1 MKDDYMNDKWI
12 TRGYSNGYSDDK
24 WITRGYS
31 NGYSDKYSVIY
42 KSSSGLCDD
51 YRRQYTLDGSFE
63 TLETDEEKSAR
74 LLKEK
79 AVKRNDKIDKLL
91 ENGGL

>member
-1 MKDDYMNDKWI
+1 MKDDYDYMN
-12 TRGYSNGYSDDK
+12 DK

-42 KSSSGLCDD
+42 KSSSGLYDD
-51 YRRQYTLDGSFE
+51 YRRQYTGSFEHYDVE

>member
-1 MKDDYMNDKWI
+1 MKDDYDYMN
-12 TRGYSNGYSDDK
+12 DK

-42 KSSSGLCDD
+42 KSSSGLYDD
-51 YRRQYTLDGSFE
+51 YRRQYTGSFE
-63 TLETDEEKSAR
+63 QTLETDEEKSAR

>member
-1 MKDDYMNDKWI
+1 
-12 TRGYSNGYSDDK
+12 
-24 WITRGYS
+24 
-31 NGYSDKYSVIY
+31 
-42 KSSSGLCDD
+42 
-51 YRRQYTLDGSFE
+51 LDGSFE
-63 TLETDEEKSAR
+63 TLETYEEKSAR

>member
-1 MKDDYMNDKWI
+1 MDYK
-12 TRGYSNGYSDDK
+12 
-24 WITRGYS
+24 GYS

-42 KSSSGLCDD
+42 KSSSGFYDD
-51 YRRQYTLDGSFE
+51 YRIQYTLDVE
-63 TLETDEEKSAR
+63 TLETDDEKSAR

-79 AVKRNDKIDKLL
+79 AVKRNDRNDKIDKLL

>member
-1 MKDDYMNDKWI
+1 MKDDYDYMNDKWI
-12 TRGYSNGYSDDK
+12 TRGYSNGYSD
-24 WITRGYS
+24 
-31 NGYSDKYSVIY
+31 
-42 KSSSGLCDD
+42 
-51 YRRQYTLDGSFE
+51 RRQYTGSFEHYDVE

>member
-1 MKDDYMNDKWI
+1 MKDDYD
-12 TRGYSNGYSDDK
+12 Y
-24 WITRGYS
+24 YS

-42 KSSSGLCDD
+42 KSSSGFYDD
-51 YRRQYTLDGSFE
+51 YRRQYTGSFE

>member
-1 MKDDYMNDKWI
+1 MKDDYMN
-12 TRGYSNGYSDDK
+12 DK

-51 YRRQYTLDGSFE
+51 YRRQYTSDGSFE

>member
-1 MKDDYMNDKWI
+1 MKDDYD
-12 TRGYSNGYSDDK
+12 Y
-24 WITRGYS
+24 YS

-42 KSSSGLCDD
+42 KSSSGFYD
-51 YRRQYTLDGSFE
+51 YRRQYTGSFEHYDVE

-91 ENGGL
+91 ISYGIDFWNKPMSSLWAK

>member
-1 MKDDYMNDKWI
+1 MKDDYMN
-12 TRGYSNGYSDDK
+12 DK

-42 KSSSGLCDD
+42 KSSSELYDD
-51 YRRQYTLDGSFE
+51 YRRQYTGSFE
-63 TLETDEEKSAR
+63 TLETDAEKSAR

>member
-12 TRGYSNGYSDDK
+12 TRGYSNGYSD
-24 WITRGYS
+24 
-31 NGYSDKYSVIY
+31 KY
-42 KSSSGLCDD
+42 D
-51 YRRQYTLDGSFE
+51 YRRQYTYDVE
-63 TLETDEEKSAR
+63 AIETDEEKSAR

>member
-1 MKDDYMNDKWI
+1 MKDDYMN
-12 TRGYSNGYSDDK
+12 DK

-42 KSSSGLCDD
+42 KSSSGRCDD
-51 YRRQYTLDGSFE
+51 YRRQYTGSFE
-63 TLETDEEKSAR
+63 HYDVETDEEKSAR

>member
-1 MKDDYMNDKWI
+1 MEDDYMNDKWI
-12 TRGYSNGYSDDK
+12 TRGYSL
-24 WITRGYS
+24 RS
-31 NGYSDKYSVIY
+31 NGYIDDKYSVIY
-42 KSSSGLCDD
+42 GDKSSSGFYDD
-51 YRRQYTLDGSFE
+51 YYKVFSSLERRRQYTYDVE